1 MVGGSIF
8 KEETTMEKVLAR
20 YILDELYRRAYKIVD
35 FDVYKPDTGRY
46 EYHSFVFGIDEK
58 TFIDVTVSER
68 HSNSAGDRQTELHYS
83 YRLEHDCDD
92 FPTIL
97 ALRKGDM
104 LKVMDDPRDNES
116 PLKVQLHRWGE
127 HTDVVDY
134 EVDCNTVKKF
144 IDEILKRLRA
154 EDFIE

>member
-1 MVGGSIF
+1 
-8 KEETTMEKVLAR
+8 MEKVTVSDSKLAH
-20 YILDELYRRAYKIVD
+20 YVLDELYRRAYKIVD
-35 FDVYKPDTGRY
+35 CYVYKSVRY
-46 EYHSFVFGIDEK
+46 EHNSFLFGIDEK
-58 TFIDVTVSER
+58 TFVDVSVDER
-68 HSNSAGDRQTELHYS
+68 HSISAGDSKTELHYS
-83 YRLEHDCDD
+83 YRLGHYCDD

-97 ALRKGDM
+97 ALRKGDK
-104 LKVMDDPRDNES
+104 LEVMDDPRDNES